1 MATWYIAGKRGM
13 NNNPGTL
20 NVATSS
26 AGNSYEV
33 ELRINNLDANGAAL
47 TKLDVYKIMEVIEQ
61 YIEQNGIPSQVAPV
75 TPGTDLPPL

>member
-26 AGNSYEV
+26 VGNSYEV
-33 ELRINNLDANGAAL
+33 ELRINSLDANSVAL
-47 TKLDVYKIMEVIEQ
+47 SKLDVLKIVKVIQ
-61 YIEQNGIPSQVAPV
+61 DYIEQNGITGNLGA
-75 TPGTDLPPL
+75 DIPPL

>member
-26 AGNSYEV
+26 VGNSYEV
-33 ELRINNLDANGAAL
+33 ELRINSLDANSVAL
-47 TKLDVYKIMEVIEQ
+47 SKLDVLKIVKVIQ
-61 YIEQNGIPSQVAPV
+61 DYIEQNGITGNA
-75 TPGTDLPPL
+75 GADIPPL

>member
-26 AGNSYEV
+26 VGNSYEV
-33 ELRINNLDANGAAL
+33 ELRINSLDANSVAL
-47 TKLDVYKIMEVIEQ
+47 TKLDVLKIVKVIQ
-61 YIEQNGIPSQVAPV
+61 DYIEQNGITGNA
-75 TPGTDLPPL
+75 GADIPPL